1 MRHRFPDVKLVATRD
16 AISRRTTLTARMAQN
31 VRAGA
36 TTASAESS
44 AAPRRAGL
52 VLGSLI
58 AVAAVANLGLAV
70 ANVAL
75 PAIGREFDASQTALN
90 LVAVGYSL
98 GLAASVLY
106 FGAVGDRY
114 GRKLLLI
121 IGMVVTVPADCLA
134 AWAPNIDVLFGARV
148 LGGVGA
154 GMAYPTTLA
163 LITALWSGPA
173 RTKSIALWAA
183 TGGAIAALGPLCS
196 GILLEH
202 FWWGSVF
209 LLTLPLAAIALA
221 MAVLLVPAHVNET
234 TDSVDHLGG
243 VLSIALVGALIL
255 GINFAAVPDETTL
268 IVGLF
273 LVAGAALIGF
283 YIRQRRAKNPLYDL
297 HAAARPT
304 FWVAAC
310 AGIIVFGSLM
320 GAMFIGQQ
328 FLQNVLDY
336 STVEAG
342 LAILPAAAFMVV
354 VAPRS
359 AKLVESRGARF
370 TLLFG
375 YVFVLLGFVTMLLL
389 WKENISYWK
398 VALGYSFVGIGVGLA
413 GTPASHSLTGSVP
426 VKRVGMASGTADL
439 QRDLGGAIMQSIFG
453 ALLTAGYAAAAGAA
467 VAASGK
473 HVNNTVQTELTKSFS
488 SSADTAKRY
497 PASVQDNIIAAAKT
511 SFLKGDQWAYTAG
524 IVAVLLGA
532 VLVYFMFPSLNDENR
547 LLASYEAED
556 AAEPEATVAPETPK
570 KESLEPVS

>member
-1 MRHRFPDVKLVATRD
+1 VSTEPST
-16 AISRRTTLTARMAQN
+16 
-31 VRAGA
+31 
-36 TTASAESS
+36 
-44 AAPRRAGL
+44 APRRPGL
-52 VLGSLI
+52 VLGALI

-75 PAIGREFDASQTALN
+75 PSIGKHFDASQTELN

-121 IGMVVTVPADCLA
+121 LGMILTVPADCLA
-134 AWAPNIDVLFGARV
+134 AWAPSIDVLFAARV
-148 LGGVGA
+148 LGGLAA

-183 TGGAIAALGPLCS
+183 IGGGISALGPLCS

-221 MAVLLVPAHVNET
+221 MAVVLVPSHVNEST
-234 TDSVDHLGG
+234 ESVDHLGG
-243 VLSIALVGALIL
+243 VLSIVLVGALVL
-255 GINFAAVPDETTL
+255 GINFAAVPNETAL

-273 LVAGAALIGF
+273 AVAAAGLVAF
-283 YIRQRRAKNPLYDL
+283 YIRQRRAANPLYDL
-297 HAAARPT
+297 DVAARPT
-304 FWVAAC
+304 FWVAGC
-310 AGIIVFGSLM
+310 AGLIVFGSLM
-320 GAMFIGQQ
+320 GSMYIGQQ
-328 FLQNVLDY
+328 FLQNVLGY
-336 STVEAG
+336 STVDAG
-342 LAILPAAAFMVV
+342 LAILPAVFFMVL

-359 AKLVESRGARF
+359 AKLVEARGARF
-370 TLLFG
+370 TLLLG
-375 YVFVLLGFVTMLLL
+375 YVFVLLGFLTMLLL
-389 WKENISYWK
+389 WKENIDYWK
-398 VALGYSFVGIGVGLA
+398 VGLGYAFVGIGVGFA

-473 HVNNTVQTELTKSFS
+473 NVNNQVQTELTKSFS
-488 SSADTAKRY
+488 SAADTASRY
-497 PASVQDNIIAAAKT
+497 PTSVQDQIIASAKT
-511 SFLKGDQWAYTAG
+511 AFLQGDQWAYLAG
-524 IVAVLLGA
+524 IIAVLLGA
-532 VLVYFMFPSLNDENR
+532 TLVFFMFPKRADEKR
-547 LLASYEAED
+547 LLAKYLAED
-556 AAEPEATVAPETPK
+556 NAAEPVADPPPLP
-570 KESLEPVS
+570 SQPRPA

>member
-1 MRHRFPDVKLVATRD
+1 M
-16 AISRRTTLTARMAQN
+16 STADGADRADGAPG
-31 VRAGA
+31 AGA
-36 TTASAESS
+36 STSPE
-44 AAPRRAGL
+44 RAGL

-75 PAIGREFDASQTALN
+75 PSIGKEFDASQTELN

-121 IGMVVTVPADCLA
+121 LGMIVTIPADCLA
-134 AWAPNIDVLFGARV
+134 AWAPSIDVLFGARV
-148 LGGVGA
+148 LGGLAA

-163 LITALWSGPA
+163 LITALWSGPG
-173 RTKSIALWAA
+173 RTRAIALWAA
-183 TGGAIAALGPLCS
+183 IGGAISALGPLCS

-202 FWWGSVF
+202 YWWGSVF
-209 LLTLPLAAIALA
+209 LLTLPLAVIALV
-221 MAVLLVPAHVNET
+221 MAVRLVPAHVNET
-234 TDSVDHLGG
+234 TDPVDHPGG

-255 GINFAAVPDETTL
+255 GINFAAVPNEGTL
-268 IVGLF
+268 VLGLF
-273 LVAGAALIGF
+273 LVAAAALIGF
-283 YIRQRRAKNPLYDL
+283 YIRQRRARNPLYDL
-297 HAAARPT
+297 HVAARPT
-304 FWVAAC
+304 FWVAAL

-320 GAMFIGQQ
+320 GTMYIGQQ

-336 STVEAG
+336 STVDAG

-359 AKLVESRGARF
+359 AKLVEVRGARF

-375 YVFVLLGFVTMLLL
+375 YVFVLLGFLTMLLL
-389 WKENISYWK
+389 WKENIAYWK

-467 VAASGK
+467 ITASGK
-473 HVNNTVQTELTKSFS
+473 NVNDSVQSELTKSFS
-488 SSADTAKRY
+488 SAADTAQRY
-497 PASVQDNIIAAAKT
+497 PASIQDNIIAGAKAA
-511 SFLKGDQWAYTAG
+511 FLKGDQWAYLAG
-524 IVAVLLGA
+524 IIAVVLGA
-532 VLVYFMFPSLNDENR
+532 VLVYFMFPKREGEER
-547 LLASYEAED
+547 LLAEFQAED
-556 AAEPEATVAPETPK
+556 TRAAEGAAPDAPPA
-570 KESLEPVS
+570 PVSANV